1 MPVPHTMAMMQYL
14 LDGENRALKLPDR
27 GPLKFNDNED
37 INSDILEAYSKFGF
51 YIFESALPK

>member
-1 MPVPHTMAMMQYL
+1 MTMMQYL
-14 LDGENRALKLPDR
+14 LGRENRALKLPNR

-37 INSDILEAYSKFGF
+37 VNSDILEGYSKFGF

>member
-1 MPVPHTMAMMQYL
+1 MPMPHTMAMMQYL

-37 INSDILEAYSKFGF
+37 INSDILEAFSKFGF
-51 YIFESALPK
+51 YILESALPR